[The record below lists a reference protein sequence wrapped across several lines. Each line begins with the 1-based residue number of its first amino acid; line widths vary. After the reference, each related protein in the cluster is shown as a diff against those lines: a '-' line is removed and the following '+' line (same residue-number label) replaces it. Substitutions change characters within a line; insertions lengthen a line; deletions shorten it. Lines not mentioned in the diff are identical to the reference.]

1 MDGLDIGEFK
11 VLMEE
16 SQDLQVD
23 AMRGMREPLDAIVE
37 AGRERR
43 ARGDYAE
50 QRREEATRRWNDRVG
65 GAPSG
70 VGAGVGALAALGLV
84 AVAAGPVFAAVEDDV
99 MALQTA
105 ASLENLAVF
114 TYKTALT
121 LPYLKGDST
130 ALKTVRAFATMTM
143 KQHTEHGAA
152 FNARAKELGGKA
164 QTEKNPK
171 YTKIV
176 TEMLPKLKK
185 GGPLD
190 VVKLAITLEDVA
202 TSTYVKN
209 IQNVTDPQVRLLFG
223 TVAGVESQH
232 LATLYAVQALLKG
245 DGAKLVTLKSTG
257 GATDAAKLPA
267 AAGSVGI
274 PETFKKTDLA
284 SPADEGAVA

>member
-1 MDGLDIGEFK
+1 MDRLDIGEFRL
-11 VLMEE
+11 LMEE

-23 AMRGMREPLDAIVE
+23 AMRGMQEPLDSIVE

-43 ARGDYAE
+43 AGREFAE
-50 QRREEATRRWNDRVG
+50 LKRESAETNRRRLLAGLGALGAAGLVGMGATR
-65 GAPSG
+65 
-70 VGAGVGALAALGLV
+70 AA
-84 AVAAGPVFAAVEDDV
+84 AAEDADI

-105 ASLENLAVF
+105 ASLENLAVL

-121 LPYLKGDST
+121 LPYLKGSS
-130 ALKTVRAFATMTM
+130 AAIKTLGAFATMTM
-143 KQHTEHGAA
+143 SQHAEHAKA
-152 FNARAKELGGKA
+152 FNARVVELGGKE
-164 QTEKNPK
+164 QKETNPK
-171 YTKIV
+171 YTPVVMEAI
-176 TEMLPKLKK
+176 PKLKK
-185 GGPLD
+185 GGPAD
-190 VVKLAITLEDVA
+190 VVALAITLEDVA

-209 IQNVTDPQVRLLFG
+209 IEDVTDPKIRLLFG

-245 DGAKLVTLKSTG
+245 GALELITVKATG
-257 GATDAAKLPA
+257 GATNAAKLPA

>member
-1 MDGLDIGEFK
+1 MDRLDIGEFRK
-11 VLMEE
+11 LMEE

-37 AGRERR
+37 AGQQRR
-43 ARGDYAE
+43 ASRDYAE
-50 QRREEATRRWNDRVG
+50 VRREEAARRQSS
-65 GAPSG
+65 GAG
-70 VGAGVGALAALGLV
+70 VVPAGVGVGALAALGLV
-84 AVAAGPVFAAVEDDV
+84 AVTATSAFAAVEDDV

-121 LPYLKGDST
+121 LPYLKGSSV
-130 ALKTVRAFATMTM
+130 ALKTVGAFATMTM
-143 KQHTEHGAA
+143 KQHAEHAEA
-152 FNARAKELGGKA
+152 FNARAKELGGKE
-164 QTEKNPK
+164 QTEMNPK
-171 YTKIV
+171 YAKIV
-176 TEMLPKLKK
+176 TDMLPALKK
-185 GGPLD
+185 GAPLD